1 MDQNGQQLP
10 YVDSLLISIV
20 ESADLMNMKVI
31 AGEVD
36 VQVAGVQ
43 ESFSNYP
50 LFAQYA
56 EEMNYTIRT
65 SDFNEPNAMNF
76 HFNVTSKDPVKAPY
90 LSSVDFRRALSL
102 GMDRESVIATFYS
115 VGPFVEI

>member
-1 MDQNGQQLP
+1 MLTYKDKMNDQKDKDLPVLGPWVLTADPAVTNSLTFERNPYYCVVDQNGQQLP

-43 ESFSNYP
+43 EASQQLPAVSRS
-50 LFAQYA
+50 
-56 EEMNYTIRT
+56 M
-65 SDFNEPNAMNF
+65 
-76 HFNVTSKDPVKAPY
+76 
-90 LSSVDFRRALSL
+90 RR
-102 GMDRESVIATFYS
+102 R
-115 VGPFVEI
+115 